1 MRRDLVEGHRLL
13 VTALAALALAATT
26 VAVGGEGLLL
36 AGLRVEHPRKLLLPS
51 RPKIQKLI
59 DSL

>member
-13 VTALAALALAATT
+13 VTVLAALALAAAT
-26 VAVGGEGLLL
+26 VAVGVEGLLL
-36 AGLRVEHPRKLLLPS
+36 VGLRVERPRKLLLPS